1 MRIRFLGGAGEVGA
15 SAILVTSNSGKNML
29 LDAGVRVNEEGT
41 EMLPNLEPLNSVS
54 LDAIIISHAHLDH
67 SGALP
72 LVAKVSPGAGI
83 YATAA
88 TKNLVKVLLYDS
100 IKVAE
105 FREGLQLFDADD
117 AEQALDRLVTYGFEA
132 AFEPA
137 PGVLAMFLPAGHIL
151 GAAAVLLQM
160 EEGTLLYTGDFT
172 TFEQETVGMQRFTG
186 VLKRGVDVAVVEATY
201 GSRIH
206 APRSHEVRRLL
217 DAIGDVIADG
227 GRVLIPAF
235 AVGRAQELVLA
246 LRNYIRR
253 TKKKFPV
260 YVDGLIRN
268 VNAVFSHN
276 PHYLADRYRKEAL
289 RGEELFYT
297 NGIESVTTKAQR
309 DKIIASG
316 EPCVIIASSGMLT
329 GGVSPVYAERIV
341 EGRKNLLAIVGYQDE
356 ESPGRKLLDLAG
368 RTEGERAVKLGGAE
382 YQVKCRVAKFG
393 LSAHADSLGI
403 AASIK
408 PLAPRLVLVNHGNDE
423 SLEALSETLASQL
436 PEAGVKVAAPGEV
449 YEYAAGVGMAAE
461 GREAIGGREA
471 AGEKEEADGSRAIA
485 GRPRKYSL
493 NPKLREISLHRD
505 DAVVPEILWRHLLD
519 NGIGGTTVTISD
531 LLAAWFGNVEN
542 LPDEYKQ
549 AFRTAVRDSGYLRTM
564 GTNPNAAYVLT
575 DDEYNEAITPKQM
588 EQNAAYALIR
598 DKLAEF
604 GLQRIGFAPSQEGTV
619 TVYFPTP
626 KYATRCL
633 DVIEELERH
642 MLRPVEVAQS
652 SNMEFLKTKI
662 RSELADEFGIR
673 LMRDPSF
680 GPQTVTVRTA
690 AGANQPGVNMRTL
703 GEYAQAFEDETGFKL
718 QFRSDNSAA
727 PGPSLQLRQTVRTW
741 PVAGDMQRCFRVE
754 QVEHA
759 EQAAQVQRAGQAQ
772 QPQQPEQPQQLQRPE
787 QLQQPEPVQRTEL
800 LEQNAA
806 RQVIDEAFAG
816 RPDRPKVRIYRSEG
830 LMVLSFITPQ
840 VGARY
845 RLLMDDLE
853 RITGWRLDVHES
865 ARINELADVAR
876 QLLWGSKLG
885 DMKVGVHSGYAEAR
899 GSVDVED
906 DVAEALNRRYMELTG
921 YELRFRRT

>member
-15 SAILVTSNSGKNML
+15 SSILVTSNSGVNIL

-83 YATAA
+83 YATTA
-88 TKNLVKVLLYDS
+88 TRDLANVLLYDS

-117 AEQALDRLVTYGFEA
+117 AEQALDRTMTYGFEA

-137 PGVLAMFLPAGHIL
+137 PGVLASFLPAGHIL

-172 TFEQETVGMQRFTG
+172 TFEQETVGMQRFTS
-186 VLKRGVDVAVVEATY
+186 VLRRGVDVAVVEATY

-217 DAIGDVIADG
+217 DAIGEVITSG

-268 VNAVFSHN
+268 VNAVFARN
-276 PHYLADRYRKEAL
+276 PSYLADRYRKEAL

-297 NGIESVTTKAQR
+297 NGIEAVTTKAQR
-309 DKIIASG
+309 DKIMASG

-329 GGVSPVYAERIV
+329 GGVSPLYAERIV

-356 ESPGRKLLDLAG
+356 ESPGRRLLDLAG
-368 RTEGERAVKLGGAE
+368 RKEGERAIRIGDAE
-382 YQVKCRVAKFG
+382 YQVRCSVGKFG
-393 LSAHADSLGI
+393 LSAHADSIGI

-408 PLAPRLVLVNHGNDE
+408 PLAPRVVLVNHGNDE
-423 SLEALSETLASQL
+423 SLEAMSEALASQL
-436 PEAGVKVAAPGEV
+436 PEARVEVASPGVA
-449 YEYAAGVGMAAE
+449 YEYAACGDVAAE
-461 GREAIGGREA
+461 GSMATEGSRTTEGGRTTEGDMA
-471 AGEKEEADGSRAIA
+471 TAR
-485 GRPRKYSL
+485 RPRKYSL
-493 NPKLREISLHRD
+493 NPKLREISMHRD
-505 DAVVPEILWRHLLD
+505 DAVVPEILWHHLLEND
-519 NGIGGTTVTISD
+519 VGGTTVTIAD
-531 LLAAWFGNVEN
+531 LLATWFGSSAEN
-542 LPDEYKQ
+542 LVEEEKQ
-549 AFRTAVRDSGYLRTM
+549 AFRKAVRDSRCFRTM

-575 DDEYNEAITPKQM
+575 DDEYKEAITPKQM
-588 EQNAAYALIR
+588 EQNAAYALIQAR
-598 DKLAEF
+598 LAEF
-604 GLQRIGFAPSQEGTV
+604 GLQRIGFAQGQGGTV
-619 TVYFPTP
+619 TLYFPTP
-626 KYATRCL
+626 KYAKRCQ
-633 DVIEELERH
+633 DVIEQLGRQ
-642 MLRPVEVAQS
+642 MLRDVEVAQS

-673 LMRDPSF
+673 LIRDPSF
-680 GPQTVTVRTA
+680 GPQTVTVRTG
-690 AGANQPGVNMRTL
+690 AGADQPGVNMRTL
-703 GEYAQAFEDETGFKL
+703 GEYAQEFEDETGFKL
-718 QFRSDNSAA
+718 QFKSDSATA
-727 PGPSLQLRQTVRTW
+727 KPQSHILQLPQETRLVSEVGYGQGRF
-741 PVAGDMQRCFRVE
+741 G
-754 QVEHA
+754 A
-759 EQAAQVQRAGQAQ
+759 ELTQQAERAH
-772 QPQQPEQPQQLQRPE
+772 
-787 QLQQPEPVQRTEL
+787 L

-816 RPDRPKVRIYRSEG
+816 NPDCPKVSIYRSEG
-830 LMVLSFITPQ
+830 RMVLSFITPQ

-845 RLLMDDLE
+845 RALMDDLE
-853 RITGWRLDVHES
+853 RISGWRLEVHES
-865 ARINELADVAR
+865 ARINELADIAR

-899 GSVDVED
+899 GSLSVEEA
-906 DVAEALNRRYMELTG
+906 VAADLNRRYLELTG

>member
-15 SAILVTSNSGKNML
+15 SSILVTSNSGVNIL

-83 YATAA
+83 YATTA
-88 TKNLVKVLLYDS
+88 TRDLANVLLDDS
-100 IKVAE
+100 IQVAE

-117 AEQALDRLVTYGFEA
+117 AEQALDRTMTYGFEA

-137 PGVLAMFLPAGHIL
+137 PGVLASFLPAGHIL

-172 TFEQETVGMQRFTG
+172 TFEQETVGMQRFTS
-186 VLKRGVDVAVVEATY
+186 VLRRGVDVAVVEATY

-217 DAIGDVIADG
+217 DAIGEVITSG

-268 VNAVFSHN
+268 VNAVFARN
-276 PHYLADRYRKEAL
+276 PSYLADRYRKEAL

-297 NGIESVTTKAQR
+297 NGLEAVTTKAQR
-309 DKIIASG
+309 DKIMASG

-329 GGVSPVYAERIV
+329 GGVSPLYAERIV

-356 ESPGRKLLDLAG
+356 ESPGRRLLDLAG
-368 RTEGERAVKLGGAE
+368 RKEGERAIRIGDAE
-382 YQVKCRVAKFG
+382 YQVRCSVGKFG
-393 LSAHADSLGI
+393 LSAHADSIGI

-408 PLAPRLVLVNHGNDE
+408 PLAPRVVLVNHGNDE
-423 SLEALSETLASQL
+423 SLEAMSEALASQL
-436 PEAGVKVAAPGEV
+436 PEARVEVASPGVA
-449 YEYAAGVGMAAE
+449 YEYAACGDVAAE
-461 GREAIGGREA
+461 GSMATE
-471 AGEKEEADGSRAIA
+471 GSRTTEGGMATA
-485 GRPRKYSL
+485 RRPRKYSL
-493 NPKLREISLHRD
+493 NPKLREISMHRD
-505 DAVVPEILWRHLLD
+505 DAVVPEILWHHLLEND
-519 NGIGGTTVTISD
+519 VGGTTVTIAD
-531 LLAAWFGNVEN
+531 LLATWFGSSAEN
-542 LPDEYKQ
+542 LVEEEKQ
-549 AFRTAVRDSGYLRTM
+549 AFRKAVRDSRCFRTM

-575 DDEYNEAITPKQM
+575 DDEYKEAITPKQM
-588 EQNAAYALIR
+588 EQNAAYALIQAR
-598 DKLAEF
+598 LAEF
-604 GLQRIGFAPSQEGTV
+604 GLQRIGFAQGQGGTV
-619 TVYFPTP
+619 TLYFPTP
-626 KYATRCL
+626 KYAKRCQ
-633 DVIEELERH
+633 DVIEQLGRQ
-642 MLRPVEVAQS
+642 MLRDVEVAQS

-662 RSELADEFGIR
+662 RSELADEFGIT
-673 LMRDPSF
+673 LIRDPSF
-680 GPQTVTVRTA
+680 GPQTVTVRTN
-690 AGANQPGVNMRTL
+690 AGADQPGVNMRTL
-703 GEYAQAFEDETGFKL
+703 GEYAQEFEDETGFKL
-718 QFRSDNSAA
+718 QFKSDSATA
-727 PGPSLQLRQTVRTW
+727 KPQSHILQLPQETRLVSEVGYGQGRF
-741 PVAGDMQRCFRVE
+741 G
-754 QVEHA
+754 A
-759 EQAAQVQRAGQAQ
+759 ELTQQAERAH
-772 QPQQPEQPQQLQRPE
+772 
-787 QLQQPEPVQRTEL
+787 L

-816 RPDRPKVRIYRSEG
+816 NPDCPKVSIYRSEG
-830 LMVLSFITPQ
+830 RMVLSFITPQ

-845 RLLMDDLE
+845 RALMDDLE
-853 RITGWRLDVHES
+853 RISGWRLEVHES
-865 ARINELADVAR
+865 ARINELADIAR

-899 GSVDVED
+899 GSLSVEEA
-906 DVAEALNRRYMELTG
+906 VAADLNRRYLELTG

>member
-1 MRIRFLGGAGEVGA
+1 MHIRFLGGAGEVGA
-15 SAILVTSNSGKNML
+15 SAILVTSNSGRNIL

-88 TKNLVKVLLYDS
+88 TKDLAKVLLYDS

-117 AEQALDRLVTYGFEA
+117 AEQALDRMVTYGFEA

-151 GAAAVLLQM
+151 GAAAVLLQT

-186 VLKRGVDVAVVEATY
+186 MLKRGVDVAVVEATY

-206 APRSHEVRRLL
+206 APRSHELRRLL
-217 DAIGDVIADG
+217 DAIGEVMADG

-235 AVGRAQELVLA
+235 AVGRAQELVLS

-268 VNAVFSHN
+268 VNAVFAHN
-276 PHYLADRYRKEAL
+276 PRYLADRYRKEAL

-297 NGIESVTTKAQR
+297 NGIEAVTTKAQR
-309 DKIIASG
+309 DKILASS

-341 EGRKNLLAIVGYQDE
+341 GGRKNLLAIVGYQDE
-356 ESPGRKLLDLAG
+356 ESPGRRLLDLAG
-368 RTEGERAVKLGGAE
+368 RTEGERVIRLGDAE
-382 YQVKCRVAKFG
+382 YQVRCRVARFG

-423 SLEALSETLASQL
+423 SLEAMSEALASQL
-436 PEAGVKVAAPGEV
+436 PEADVRVAIPGQV
-449 YEYAAGVGMAAE
+449 YEYAADRGVSAE
-461 GREAIGGREA
+461 GRRVADANG
-471 AGEKEEADGSRAIA
+471 EADGGRVTA

-493 NPKLREISLHRD
+493 NPKLREISMHRD
-505 DAVVPEILWRHLLD
+505 DAVVPEILWNHLLEND
-519 NGIGGTTVTISD
+519 VGGTTVMVAD
-531 LLAAWFGNVEN
+531 LLEAWFGRGVEN
-542 LPDEYKQ
+542 LPDEDKQ
-549 AFRTAVRDSGYLRTM
+549 AFRKAVRDSRYFRTM

-588 EQNAAYALIR
+588 EQNAAYALIQER
-598 DKLAEF
+598 LSKF
-604 GLQRIGFAPSQEGTV
+604 GLQRIGFASGLDGTV
-619 TVYFPTP
+619 TLYFPTP
-626 KYATRCL
+626 KYAIRCP
-633 DVIEELERH
+633 DIIEQLERQ
-642 MLRPVEVAQS
+642 MLRNVEVAQS

-690 AGANQPGVNMRTL
+690 AGADQPGVRMRTL
-703 GEYAQAFEDETGFKL
+703 GEYAQAFEAETGFKL
-718 QFRSDNSAA
+718 RFRSDGGAA
-727 PGPSLQLRQTVRTW
+727 RGPLQPLQTVRTL
-741 PVAGDMQRCFRVE
+741 PAARDVQCHVRVE
-754 QVEHA
+754 QT
-759 EQAAQVQRAGQAQ
+759 EQVRHPWQAQ
-772 QPQQPEQPQQLQRPE
+772 QSQQLQKPEQLQRPDRVQQSE
-787 QLQQPEPVQRTEL
+787 QLKQPDGVQRTEL

-816 RPDRPKVRIYRSEG
+816 NPDRPKVSIYSSEG
-830 LMVLSFITPQ
+830 RMVLSFITPQ

-845 RLLMDDLE
+845 RSLMDDLE
-853 RITGWRLDVHES
+853 RITGWRLEVHES
-865 ARINELADVAR
+865 SRINELADLAR

-899 GSVDVED
+899 GSLNVEEA
-906 DVAEALNRRYMELTG
+906 VAADLNRRYLELTG

>member
-15 SAILVTSNSGKNML
+15 SAILVVSNSGKNIL
-29 LDAGVRVNEEGT
+29 LDAGVRVNEEGS

-88 TKNLVKVLLYDS
+88 TKDLAKVLLYDS

-117 AEQALDRLVTYGFEA
+117 AEQALDRMMTCGFEA

-160 EEGTLLYTGDFT
+160 DEGTLLYTGDFT
-172 TFEQETVGMQRFTG
+172 TFDQETVGMQRFTG
-186 VLKRGVDVAVVEATY
+186 VLKRGADVAVVEATY

-217 DAIGDVIADG
+217 DAIGEVTADG

-268 VNAVFSHN
+268 VNAVFARN
-276 PHYLADRYRKEAL
+276 PHYMADRYRKEAL

-297 NGIESVTTKAQR
+297 NGIEAVTTKAQR
-309 DKIIASG
+309 DRVLASS

-356 ESPGRKLLDLAG
+356 ESPGRKLLDLAS
-368 RTEGERAVKLGGAE
+368 RTEGERVVRLGDAE
-382 YQVKCRVAKFG
+382 YQVRCRVAKFG

-423 SLEALSETLASQL
+423 SLEAMSEALASQL
-436 PEAGVKVAAPGEV
+436 PEARVEAAMPGEA
-449 YEYAAGVGMAAE
+449 YEYAADGSITAE
-461 GREAIGGREA
+461 GRRIAEGN
-471 AGEKEEADGSRAIA
+471 EEADGRRATT

-493 NPKLREISLHRD
+493 NPKLREISLQR
-505 DAVVPEILWRHLLD
+505 AEPVIPEMLWHHLLES
-519 NGIGGTTVTISD
+519 GIGGTTVTVAD
-531 LLAAWFGNVEN
+531 LLEAWFGRGVER
-542 LPDEYKQ
+542 LTDEDKQ
-549 AFRTAVRDSGYLRTM
+549 AFRKAVRDCRYFRTV

-588 EQNAAYALIR
+588 EQNSAYALIR
-598 DKLAEF
+598 EKLAEF
-604 GLQRIGFAPSQEGTV
+604 GLLRIGFAPSQEGTV
-619 TVYFPTP
+619 TLYFPTP
-626 KYATRCL
+626 QYATRCL
-633 DVIEELERH
+633 DVIDELERQ

-662 RSELADEFGIR
+662 RSELADEFGVR

-690 AGANQPGVNMRTL
+690 AGADQPGVGMRTL

-718 QFRSDNSAA
+718 QFRSDNAAGKPQSRILRLEETMRPA
-727 PGPSLQLRQTVRTW
+727 PGASEAQGRFGAEPT
-741 PVAGDMQRCFRVE
+741 E
-754 QVEHA
+754 QVGRSKHA
-759 EQAAQVQRAGQAQ
+759 ELSEHTERSGPADRS
-772 QPQQPEQPQQLQRPE
+772 
-787 QLQQPEPVQRTEL
+787 EL

-806 RQVIDEAFAG
+806 RQEIDQAFAG
-816 RPDRPKVRIYRSEG
+816 NPDRPKVSIYRSEA

-845 RLLMDDLE
+845 RSLMDDLE
-853 RITGWRLDVHES
+853 RITGWRLEVHES
-865 ARINELADVAR
+865 ARINELADIAR

-899 GSVDVED
+899 GGVNVEEA
-906 DVAEALNRRYMELTG
+906 VAADLNRRYLELTG

>member
-1 MRIRFLGGAGEVGA
+1 
-15 SAILVTSNSGKNML
+15 ML

-67 SGALP
+67 SGTLP

-88 TKNLVKVLLYDS
+88 TKDLVKVLLYDS

-117 AEQALDRLVTYGFEA
+117 AEQALDRMATYGFEA

-137 PGVLAMFLPAGHIL
+137 PGVLAMFLPAGHVL

-186 VLKRGVDVAVVEATY
+186 MLRRGVDVAVVEATY
-201 GSRIH
+201 GSRMH

-217 DAIGDVIADG
+217 DAIGEVTADG

-268 VNAVFSHN
+268 VNAVFAHN
-276 PHYLADRYRKEAL
+276 PRYLSDRYRKEAL

-297 NGIESVTTKAQR
+297 NGIEAVTTKAQR
-309 DKIIASG
+309 DKILASG

-356 ESPGRKLLDLAG
+356 ESPGRRLLDLAG
-368 RTEGERAVKLGGAE
+368 RTEGERVIRLGDAE
-382 YQVKCRVAKFG
+382 YQVRCRVAKFG

-403 AASIK
+403 SASIK

-436 PEAGVKVAAPGEV
+436 PEARVEVAVPGQI
-449 YEYAAGVGMAAE
+449 YEYAADDGVAAE
-461 GREAIGGREA
+461 GRRVAEANADADGGRA
-471 AGEKEEADGSRAIA
+471 TA

-493 NPKLREISLHRD
+493 NPKLREISMHRD
-505 DAVVPEILWRHLLD
+505 DAVVPEILWHHLLEND
-519 NGIGGTTVTISD
+519 VGGTTVTVAD
-531 LLAAWFGNVEN
+531 LLAAWFGRGVEN
-542 LPDEYKQ
+542 LPDEDKQ
-549 AFRTAVRDSGYLRTM
+549 AFRQAVRDSRYFRTM

-575 DDEYNEAITPKQM
+575 LDEYNEAITPKQM
-588 EQNAAYALIR
+588 EQNVAYALIR
-598 DKLAEF
+598 EKLAEF

-619 TVYFPTP
+619 TLYFPTP
-626 KYATRCL
+626 KYATRCV
-633 DVIEELERH
+633 DVIEALERQ
-642 MLRPVEVAQS
+642 MLRNVEVAQT

-673 LMRDPSF
+673 LIRDPSF
-680 GPQTVTVRTA
+680 GPQTATVRTTA
-690 AGANQPGVNMRTL
+690 SADQPGVNARTL
-703 GEYAQAFEDETGFKL
+703 GEYAQEFEDETGFKL
-718 QFRSDNSAA
+718 QFRSDSEAA
-727 PGPSLQLRQTVRTW
+727 RGLPQPRQTVRTW
-741 PVAGDMQRCFRVE
+741 PAAGDVQGRFGAG
-754 QVEHA
+754 QAGHA
-759 EQAAQVQRAGQAQ
+759 EQAEHTEQADQAQRAGPGQVQ
-772 QPQQPEQPQQLQRPE
+772 QPRQLHKPE
-787 QLQQPEPVQRTEL
+787 QLQQPERVQQSEQLQQPDGVQRTEL
-800 LEQNAA
+800 MEQNAA

-816 RPDRPKVRIYRSEG
+816 NPDRPKVSIYRSEG
-830 LMVLSFITPQ
+830 RMVLSFITPQ

-845 RLLMDDLE
+845 RSLMDDLE
-853 RITGWRLDVHES
+853 RITGWRLEVHES

-899 GSVDVED
+899 GSLNVEEA
-906 DVAEALNRRYMELTG
+906 VAADLNRRYLELTG

>member
-15 SAILVTSNSGKNML
+15 SAILVTSNSGKNIL

-72 LVAKVSPGAGI
+72 LVAKVSPGAGV

-88 TKNLVKVLLYDS
+88 TKDLAKVLLYDS

-117 AEQALDRLVTYGFEA
+117 AERALDRMVTYGFEA

-137 PGVLAMFLPAGHIL
+137 PGVLAMFLSAGHIL

-160 EEGTLLYTGDFT
+160 EEGTFLYTGDFT

-217 DAIGDVIADG
+217 DAIGEVTADG

-268 VNAVFSHN
+268 VNAVFARN
-276 PHYLADRYRKEAL
+276 PRYLADRYRKEAL

-297 NGIESVTTKAQR
+297 NGIEAVTTKAQR
-309 DKIIASG
+309 DKILASS

-368 RTEGERAVKLGGAE
+368 RTEGERAVKLGSAE
-382 YQVKCRVAKFG
+382 YQVRCRVAKFG

-436 PEAGVKVAAPGEV
+436 PEADVRVAIPGQA
-449 YEYAAGVGMAAE
+449 YEYAANGSVEAD
-461 GREAIGGREA
+461 GRRVTDAN
-471 AGEKEEADGSRAIA
+471 EEADGSRTTA

-493 NPKLREISLHRD
+493 NPRLREISLHRD
-505 DAVVPEILWRHLLD
+505 EPVIPEMLWHHLLEND
-519 NGIGGTTVTISD
+519 VGGMTVTVAD
-531 LLAAWFGNVEN
+531 LLAAWFGRGAEN
-542 LPDEYKQ
+542 LPDEEKQ
-549 AFRTAVRDSGYLRTM
+549 AFRKAVRDSRYFRTM

-575 DDEYNEAITPKQM
+575 DDEYTEAITPKQM

-598 DKLAEF
+598 DKLAGF

-619 TVYFPTP
+619 TLYFPTP

-633 DVIEELERH
+633 DVIEELERQ
-642 MLRPVEVAQS
+642 MLRCVEVAQS

-680 GPQTVTVRTA
+680 GPHTVTVRTA
-690 AGANQPGVNMRTL
+690 AGADQPGVRMRTL

-718 QFRSDNSAA
+718 QFRSDSAAA
-727 PGPSLQLRQTVRTW
+727 PGPLLQLRQTMRTR
-741 PVAGDMQRCFRVE
+741 PAASDMQGDRRVE
-754 QVEHA
+754 QAEHA
-759 EQAAQVQRAGQAQ
+759 AQTGQVQRFEQAQ
-772 QPQQPEQPQQLQRPE
+772 QPQQSERVE
-787 QLQQPEPVQRTEL
+787 RTEL

-816 RPDRPKVRIYRSEG
+816 NPDRPKVSIYRSEG
-830 LMVLSFITPQ
+830 RMVLSFITPQ

-845 RLLMDDLE
+845 RSLMDDLE
-853 RITGWRLDVHES
+853 QVTGWQLEVHES
-865 ARINELADVAR
+865 ARINELADIAR

-899 GSVDVED
+899 GSLNVEEA
-906 DVAEALNRRYMELTG
+906 VAADLNRRYLELTG